1 MWRPGRRGK
10 CPRTFAFDVVAT
22 ALPHSGTASDHAGPL
37 TLLCWLAAAPSRAFC
52 RLWTFGREVPAAAPV
67 PRSRNPACLP
77 VELVPCVPL
86 WRPVHQVE
94 PGRRGL
100 AVLRLLQL

>member
-37 TLLCWLAAAPSRAFC
+37 TPLCWLAAAPSRAFC
-52 RLWTFGREVPAAAPV
+52 RLWTSHHPFLPSDAHAAWRLAYSLSNHSGHWAGTVIPWL
-67 PRSRNPACLP
+67 LP
-77 VELVPCVPL
+77 HATNFIPM
-86 WRPVHQVE
+86 
-94 PGRRGL
+94 
-100 AVLRLLQL
+100 